1 MNVTVFVLGV
11 VGISALLWGGPWA
24 AFRAEDDEQFMPVG
38 QSPGLS
44 GKYTVIG
51 TVQAVNV
58 RDQTVTIAGPSGT
71 RSAKVTERTRI
82 WLDRSKI
89 QQPNVKGTFADLRT
103 GATVEV
109 KHEDPTRA
117 SAGGPAEWI
126 KIQIARR
133 PEVFLRRLEK
143 AAGERGVDALRARL
157 GACSS
162 SRSRFLGAPGR
173 PGRAVDAGV

>member
-1 MNVTVFVLGV
+1 MNVRVFVLGV
-11 VGISALLWGGPWA
+11 VGISALLGGDPWA
-24 AFRAEDDEQFMPVG
+24 ASAQKTTEQFVPVG

-58 RDQTVTIAGPSGT
+58 RDQTVTIAGPAGT
-71 RSAKVTERTRI
+71 SSAKVTERTRI

-89 QQPNVKGTFADLRT
+89 RQTNVKGTFADLRP
-103 GATVEV
+103 GVTVEV

-126 KIQIARR
+126 KIQIVA
-133 PEVFLRRLEK
+133 
-143 AAGERGVDALRARL
+143 
-157 GACSS
+157 SS
-162 SRSRFLGAPGR
+162 
-173 PGRAVDAGV
+173 